1 MDVLHEVIVSFLLV
15 GHTGNE
21 GSLQNDNSYDKV
33 SHQNELFQKLLFIT
47 NWVLTYNQIWFT
59 ITEAGF
65 VFNTIL
71 KSILNAEIF
80 VYTAVYFLN
89 IFHSVLIHTPSQDNY
104 KEG

>member
-1 MDVLHEVIVSFLLV
+1 M
-15 GHTGNE
+15 
-21 GSLQNDNSYDKV
+21 NDNQTFHLFLSMTFY
-33 SHQNELFQKLLFIT
+33 SCEQNELFQKLLFIT